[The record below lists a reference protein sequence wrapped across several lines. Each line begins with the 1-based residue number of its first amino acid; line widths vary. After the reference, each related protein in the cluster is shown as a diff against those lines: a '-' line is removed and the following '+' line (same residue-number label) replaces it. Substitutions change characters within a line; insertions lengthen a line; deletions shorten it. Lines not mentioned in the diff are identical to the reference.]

1 MSAKKKT
8 TKAAKKT
15 IAKKVTNRAG
25 KTIKKASKKTV
36 VKKVAKKA
44 VRKTVVKKAAKK
56 TVAKKKAS
64 VKRTEKGIEAAVKSA
79 RKTAKVKKKAVV
91 PNSGKTK
98 VKKVIPVLEEGKGE
112 LNDKIRQL
120 ISKGRNQGYLTYKDL
135 NDGLPDNLSKAEDI
149 DNVIQI
155 LANLEIEILDHK
167 EVEKYKE
174 RQEEEETTEARES
187 QYDILDDPVRMYLKQ
202 MGQVPLLTREE
213 EVAIS
218 KRIENAEQHAQD
230 LLFATGLSNQFQVNL
245 GQRLLAREERFDQI
259 VLDKKIDSRENY
271 FKNLPQWLEKAQQL
285 EERLNRAWIDSLDS
299 EKPANRKRAATRF
312 KKYLLELKPIHKKLC
327 FKLKIFEDFLRDFE
341 PVVRETEDLLE
352 SMDIANKA
360 GVRRKKPVDI
370 SKVEKRLDEIS
381 REQRISAYE
390 LANEIRGVRK
400 AMREAHKAKTEM
412 VEANLRLVISIA
424 KKYTN
429 RGLSFLDLIQEGNM
443 GLMKAVEKFEYRR
456 GYKFSTY
463 ATWWIRQAITRSIAD
478 QARTI
483 RIPVHMIET
492 LNKVLQIQK
501 LLLQDLGHEPTPEE
515 VATEM
520 NMPVDKVSQI
530 LKMAQQPVSLQ
541 SPVGDSDDTNFGDF
555 IEDKSAENPYDQ
567 TAYSLL
573 REKIVDVLG
582 SLSEREKK
590 VLSLRFGLVDGYSRT
605 LEEVGRQ
612 FQVTR
617 ERIRQI
623 EAKALRKMRH
633 PTRIRQLHGFFDSEQ
648 AMEGSSPSEF
658 MVGNGEQKG

>member
-1 MSAKKKT
+1 
-8 TKAAKKT
+8 
-15 IAKKVTNRAG
+15 
-25 KTIKKASKKTV
+25 
-36 VKKVAKKA
+36 
-44 VRKTVVKKAAKK
+44 
-56 TVAKKKAS
+56 
-64 VKRTEKGIEAAVKSA
+64 
-79 RKTAKVKKKAVV
+79 
-91 PNSGKTK
+91 
-98 VKKVIPVLEEGKGE
+98 
-112 LNDKIRQL
+112 L
-120 ISKGRNQGYLTYKDL
+120 IGQGRNQGYLTYKDL
-135 NDGLPDNLSKAEDI
+135 NEGLPESLNNPEEI

-155 LANLEIEILDHK
+155 LANLEIEILDNE
-167 EVEKYKE
+167 EVERFKE
-174 RQEEEETTEARES
+174 RQEKNETTSSREA

-202 MGQVPLLTREE
+202 MGQVPLLTREQ

-218 KRIENAEQHAQD
+218 KRIETAEQKAQD
-230 LLFATGLSNQFQVNL
+230 LLFSTGLANMFQVRIAE
-245 GQRLLAREERFDQI
+245 RLLSREERFDQV
-259 VLDKKIDSRENY
+259 VLDKRIDSRENY
-271 FKNLPQWLEKAQQL
+271 FKGLPGWIEKARDLEKKL
-285 EERLNRAWIDSLDS
+285 DRAWIDSFDNQS
-299 EKPANRKRAATRF
+299 PSNRKRSRTRF
-312 KKYLLELKPIHKKLC
+312 NKYLAELKPIHRKLC
-327 FKLKIFEDFLRDFE
+327 FKLKVFEEFLKDIE
-341 PVVRETEDLLE
+341 PFVREAEELVESLE
-352 SMDIANKA
+352 VAENPGI
-360 GVRRKKPVDI
+360 RRKKVVDVDA
-370 SKVEKRLDEIS
+370 VEARLLEIS
-381 REQRISAYE
+381 RERRIEARDLVIEISA
-390 LANEIRGVRK
+390 VRR
-400 AMREAHKAKTEM
+400 AVREAHKAKTEM

-515 VATEM
+515 VASEM
-520 NMPVDKVSQI
+520 NMPVEKVSQI

-555 IEDKSAENPYDQ
+555 IEDKTAENPYDQ

-582 SLSEREKK
+582 SLSDREKK

-605 LEEVGRQ
+605 LEEVGKQ
-612 FQVTR
+612 FKVTR

-633 PTRIRQLHGFFDSEQ
+633 PTRIRQLHGFFDSDQ
-648 AMEGSSPSEF
+648 AQEGSSPSEF
-658 MVGNGEQKG
+658 MVAPEKEAPENGSSEK

>member
-1 MSAKKKT
+1 MSAKAISKKSTKKT
-8 TKAAKKT
+8 PTKKASARKKSVSAKKAPAKKAPAKKAAAKKVA
-15 IAKKVTNRAG
+15 AK
-25 KTIKKASKKTV
+25 
-36 VKKVAKKA
+36 
-44 VRKTVVKKAAKK
+44 KKAAP
-56 TVAKKKAS
+56 KKAS
-64 VKRTEKGIEAAVKSA
+64 VKEKVTKKVVKKAVAKAESKKTAAPSTEKS
-79 RKTAKVKKKAVV
+79 TKKKAFRIEDVA
-91 PNSGKTK
+91 
-98 VKKVIPVLEEGKGE
+98 EKGE
-112 LNDKIRQL
+112 LNDRIRKL
-120 ISKGRNQGYLTYKDL
+120 ISKGRGQGFLTYKNL
-135 NDGLPDNLSKAEDI
+135 NEGLPESLNSPEEI

-155 LANLEIEILDHK
+155 LANLEIEILDNE
-167 EVEKYKE
+167 EVEKFKE
-174 RQEEEETTEARES
+174 KKEKNEKTEAREAN
-187 QYDILDDPVRMYLKQ
+187 YDILDDPVRMYLKQ
-202 MGQVPLLTREE
+202 MGQVPLLTREQ
-213 EVAIS
+213 EVSIS
-218 KRIENAEQHAQD
+218 KRIETAEQKAQEI
-230 LLFATGLSNQFQVNL
+230 LFSTGLSNSFQL
-245 GQRLLAREERFDQI
+245 RIAERLLSRDERFDQV
-259 VLDKKIDSRENY
+259 VLDKRIDSRENY
-271 FKNLPQWLEKAQQL
+271 FKGLPQWIEKGKDLETKL
-285 EERLNRAWIDSLDS
+285 DRAWIDSFDGTS
-299 EKPANRKRAATRF
+299 PANCKRARTRF
-312 KKYLLELKPIHKKLC
+312 KKYLGELKPIHKKFC
-327 FKLKIFEDFLRDFE
+327 FKLKIFEEFLKGIE
-341 PVVRETEDLLE
+341 PVVRESEDLVESLE
-352 SMDIANKA
+352 VAEKSTI
-360 GVRRKKPVDI
+360 RRKKPVNAE
-370 SKVEKRLDEIS
+370 KVEARLLEIS
-381 REQRISAYE
+381 RERRIEARDLVTEISA
-390 LANEIRGVRK
+390 VRK
-400 AMREAHKAKTEM
+400 AVREAHKAKTEM

-515 VATEM
+515 VANEM
-520 NMPVDKVSQI
+520 NLPVEKVSQI

-555 IEDKSAENPYDQ
+555 IEDKTAENPYDQ

-573 REKIVDVLG
+573 REKIVDVLD

-633 PTRIRQLHGFFDSEQ
+633 PTRIRQLHGFFDSDQ
-648 AMEGSSPSEF
+648 AQEGVGTNEFITGSEREKA
-658 MVGNGEQKG
+658 GES